1 MTDITPLTAIDRLQ
15 GKDAKDRSLLTDISQ
30 TLGSVTKRGRS
41 ERWKQKLRE
50 DLVCEHIAA
59 QQKKDTKFRSFV
71 HKLFK
76 KG

>member
-1 MTDITPLTAIDRLQ
+1 MTDITPLTAIDKLQ
-15 GKDAKDRSLLTDISQ
+15 GKNATDHSLLTDISQ
-30 TLGSVTKRGRS
+30 TLGRMSEKARS

-50 DLVCEHIAA
+50 NLVCEHIAA
-59 QQKKDTKFRSFV
+59 QQKKDTTFKSFV